1 MKELSIE
8 EKAKAYDERF
18 EKAQKWYDI
27 NTNKG
32 YRSIFEDIF
41 PELKESEDERIRKA
55 LITFFQ
61 RFPYERIDAAGTNVK
76 EAIAWLEKQGNKNM
90 GISDTTKQKLKDN
103 LDNAL
108 EKETPESWNEFLEKQ
123 GEQKSQRT
131 ISAEAK
137 EALFDYENANI
148 KQKDFVPNDEQKPAD
163 TVEPKF
169 HEGEWITNGD
179 YTWKIVEVNPLD
191 YILQSQDGNIVDDTI
206 SHVDEQFHSFTI
218 QDAKDGDVLI
228 DKSGSRECPFIF
240 KETKLS
246 DIKTEM
252 LNPLAVLGY
261 CGIGGAGFTK
271 GIGWGDTAN
280 CIYYPATKEQRD
292 LLFQKMHE
300 AGYEWDADTKKLEK
314 DEIKIKAGRNYRCTK
329 SHIYAGLDW
338 HGGAKYYADEDYSLV
353 NNGCSCFCPKYSKY
367 EHNNLFEEVECDG
380 CVEKQDK
387 QKLDWS
393 EEDKKML
400 QSILDEYKSM
410 PTEKRNWLKS
420 LKDKVQFQNR
430 WKPSEDQMTALAEA
444 LSLANNCGE
453 EYAFDLRTLYEQLKK
468 LNG

>member
-1 MKELSIE
+1 MERNEAIE
-8 EKAKAYDERF
+8 VIKRNYPHVTESGSQF
-18 EKAQKWYDI
+18 ETALRLLI
-27 NTNKG
+27 
-32 YRSIFEDIF
+32 
-41 PELKESEDERIRKA
+41 PELKESEDERIRKEIKQFIRSRGMSLA
-55 LITFFQ
+55 Q
-61 RFPYERIDAAGTNVK
+61 SKVDSW
-76 EAIAWLEKQGNKNM
+76 IAWLEKQG
-90 GISDTTKQKLKDN
+90 
-103 LDNAL
+103 
-108 EKETPESWNEFLEKQ
+108 EK
-123 GEQKSQRT
+123 KSQRM

-329 SHIYAGLDW
+329 SHIYAGLNW

-393 EEDKKML
+393 EEDERRYRGLHNLIYSTPYCDSRKEL
-400 QSILDEYKSM
+400 SDWLEY
-410 PTEKRNWLKS
+410 
-420 LKDKVQFQNR
+420 LKDR
-430 WKPSEDQMTALAEA
+430 YAWKPSEEQIKALADA